1 MNWVEK
7 LSVFLSGDPGASLL
21 RSLVMVVILVVF
33 RSFLLRAL
41 LKFYP
46 DTKLEERRRWSV
58 TSRNTVVFISLVGL
72 VLIWAS
78 ELQSFALSIVAFA
91 AALVLATKELIM
103 CVSGGIL
110 RATTQSYTLGDV
122 IEVGSYQGRVVDIN
136 LFSTTLVELGPH
148 GLSHRMTGKL
158 IKMPNSFL
166 LSFAVIRDNELGME
180 YILDTII
187 VPVPYIVDP
196 VKAERVIIEATE
208 KYIRPYS
215 KEAES
220 CIDIQEL
227 EKLLDT
233 PSIEPRITI
242 VPVDDKQ
249 YKFVIRAAM
258 PKGQRNRIE
267 QEIYRDFLFACYGQS
282 EPEASL

>member
-1 MNWVEK
+1 MGWFEK
-7 LSVFLSGDPGASLL
+7 FSFFLASDMGSSIIRSLL
-21 RSLVMVVILVVF
+21 LVAILIFF
-33 RSFLLRAL
+33 RSFLLRVL
-41 LKFYP
+41 IKFYP
-46 DTKLEERRRWSV
+46 QTKLEERRRWTV

-103 CVSGGIL
+103 CVSGGVL

-122 IEVGSYQGRVVDIN
+122 IEVGTCQGRVVDIN

-158 IKMPNSFL
+158 IKMPNSML
-166 LSFAVIRDNELGME
+166 LSYPVVKDNELGMH

-187 VPVPYIVDP
+187 IPVPYAVDP
-196 VKAERVIIEATE
+196 VMAERVVIDATE

-215 KEAES
+215 KEAET
-220 CIDIQEL
+220 CINIEDL

-242 VPVDDKQ
+242 VPIDDKQ

-258 PKGQRNRIE
+258 PKDQRNRIE
-267 QEIYRDFLFACYGQS
+267 QEIYRDFLFACYGQT
-282 EPEASL
+282 EPEESL